1 MESEY
6 ECGHGS
12 LDSQDLAFA
21 GSIAMMLFGL
31 IVLGL
36 LKLFPSPYERRRRL
50 THRR

>member
-6 ECGHGS
+6 ESRHS
-12 LDSQDLAFA
+12 LMDSQDTAFA

-36 LKLFPSPYERRRRL
+36 LKLFPSPYQRRRRAIY
-50 THRR
+50 RR